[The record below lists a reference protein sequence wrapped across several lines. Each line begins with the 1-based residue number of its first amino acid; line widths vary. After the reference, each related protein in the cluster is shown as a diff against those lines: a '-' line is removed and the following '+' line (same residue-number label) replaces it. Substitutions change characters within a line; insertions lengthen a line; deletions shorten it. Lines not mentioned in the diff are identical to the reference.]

1 MFWKLCLKSWI
12 CFISCEK
19 QQPGTGTRA
28 GCKGREGGWGEEEAV
43 LGKMLLPM
51 VSQKRGRAVGNREV
65 NRLRM
70 ERRFLPL

>member
-1 MFWKLCLKSWI
+1 MFWKLCLKNWI

-19 QQPGTGTRA
+19 QQPGTGTGA
-28 GCKGREGGWGEEEAV
+28 GCKGREGGWGGEAAV
-43 LGKMLLPM
+43 LGKMLLPI